1 MKTQRDHDNLHISFE
16 ESLIS
21 TTVVRLKQ
29 ACHTELTNQPDINAV
44 KVDLS
49 QVEMI
54 DSLGLNFLVSLFGDV
69 QKNGWSFA
77 ISGISEANRK
87 LFELVNLQEHMK
99 LN

>member
-1 MKTQRDHDNLHISFE
+1 MKTHRDNDNLNISFE
-16 ESLIS
+16 ESLVS

-29 ACHTELTNQPDINAV
+29 ACHQELTNQTDVHSV

-54 DSLGLNFLVSLFGDV
+54 DSLGLNFLVNLFGDV
-69 QKNGWSFA
+69 QKNGWTFV